1 MVPSWQNTKVDDE
14 SAGEESSRTPEDGQS
29 EPVFGRRASSFSDLG
44 PQAVICYK
52 FYSAR
57 LDPRMDPM
65 KSFSRAIGLAVR
77 NRPTLLGVIFT
88 SLAVGVLWGANIGA
102 VYPFV
107 EVVFEG
113 QTLQEWIDGD
123 IADSAT
129 RTDELLAKSAT
140 LRESL
145 PTLSVDEQ
153 RLTLAN
159 INYIEKDLEAERR
172 ATEWYRWLQPFV
184 HAYLPATPFKTL
196 LLIVGALIIGTALKD
211 ACLVANLVLVERLVQ
226 LAAFDLRKL
235 FFRQTLRLDLASFND
250 SRNSELLSH
259 FTYDMNGVVL
269 GLDTLFGKALREPL
283 KMTACLIGASFISW
297 RLLVISLMISPPA
310 LFMMQR
316 LSKSI
321 KRANR
326 RAMEEMSQLYNTLT
340 ETFAGIQTVKAF
352 TMEGFERNRFHLSA
366 KEFYRKSLKIVF
378 YNSLTKPITE
388 ILGIGVI
395 SLALVAGAYL
405 VLNQETHLLGIRIC
419 DTPMSLGKLF
429 LFYGLLAGVSDP
441 ARKLSEVFATIQT
454 GVAACERIFPV
465 LDREPTIAEPE
476 TPKTTTKP
484 HRQLVFDGI
493 EFHYKADQP
502 VLKGVDLTINFGETV
517 AIVGPNGC
525 GKSTLI
531 NMLPRFYDPIRGSIR
546 FDGVDLREMRLRDI
560 RQRVGLVTQQ
570 THLFDDTVLNNI
582 RYGSPN
588 ATDEEAIEAAKKA
601 HAHRFI
607 IDKLDDGYD
616 THVGQGGS
624 RLSGG
629 QRQRIALARAIL
641 RDPEVLILD
650 EATSQIDIESEQLI
664 HQALEEFVRGRTAI
678 MITHRL
684 STLTLADRVVVM
696 DAGKIV
702 DVGTHTELL
711 KRCSLYSRLHDIHFK
726 QSA

>member
-1 MVPSWQNTKVDDE
+1 
-14 SAGEESSRTPEDGQS
+14 
-29 EPVFGRRASSFSDLG
+29 
-44 PQAVICYK
+44 
-52 FYSAR
+52 
-57 LDPRMDPM
+57 M
-65 KSFSRAIGLAVR
+65 KSFSRAIALAIR
-77 NRPTLLGVIFT
+77 NRTTLLGVICT
-88 SLAVGVLWGANIGA
+88 SLVVGVLWGANIGA

-113 QTLQEWIDGD
+113 QSLPEWIDRE
-123 IADSAT
+123 IDSSKK
-129 RTDELLAKSAT
+129 RTDALAKESVGLSET
-140 LRESL
+140 LPHLIGE
-145 PTLSVDEQ
+145 DY
-153 RLTLAN
+153 RLASN
-159 INYIEKDLEAERR
+159 RIGYLEADREAEAK
-172 ATEWYRWLQPFV
+172 ATERYRWLQPHI
-184 HAYLPATPFKTL
+184 HAYTPETPFMTL
-196 LLIVGALIIGTALKD
+196 LAIVGVLLAGTALKD
-211 ACLVANLVLVERLVQ
+211 AFLVANLVLVERLVQ
-226 LAAFDLRKL
+226 LAAYDLRKQ
-235 FFRQTLRLDLASFND
+235 FFRQTLRLDLASFGD

-259 FTYDMNGVVL
+259 FTYDLNGVVL
-269 GLDTLFGKALREPL
+269 GLSTLFGKAIREPL
-283 KMTACLIGASFISW
+283 KMSACLIGASFISW
-297 RLLVISLMISPPA
+297 RLLLISLMVSPPA
-310 LFMMQR
+310 LFLMQR

-340 ETFAGIQTVKAF
+340 ETFTGIQTVKAF

-366 KEFYRKSLKIVF
+366 KEFFRKSLKIAF

-388 ILGIGVI
+388 VFGIGAI

-405 VLNQETHLLGIRIC
+405 VLNKETHLLGIRIC
-419 DTPMSLGKLF
+419 DTPMSLGKLL
-429 LFYGLLAGVSDP
+429 LFYGLLAGVTDP
-441 ARKLSEVFATIQT
+441 VRKLSDVFATIQT
-454 GVAACERIFPV
+454 GFAACERIFPMM
-465 LDREPTIAEPE
+465 DRAPAIVEPSV
-476 TPKTTTKP
+476 PKTTATP
-484 HRQLVFDGI
+484 HHRLLVEDV
-493 EFHYKADQP
+493 EFHYQTGQP
-502 VLKGVDLTINFGETV
+502 VLNGVTLEIKYGETV

-531 NMLPRFYDPIRGSIR
+531 NMLLRFYDPIQGSIR
-546 FDGVDLREMRLRDI
+546 FDDLDLREMRIRDV

-588 ATDEEAIEAAKKA
+588 ATDEHAIGAAKKA

-607 IDKLDDGYD
+607 IDKLDDGYA
-616 THVGQGGS
+616 TKVGQGGS

-664 HQALEEFVRGRTAI
+664 HQALQEFVRDRTAI

-696 DAGKIV
+696 EAGKVI

-711 KRCSLYSRLHDIHFK
+711 NRCSLYSRLHEIHFK

>member
-1 MVPSWQNTKVDDE
+1 
-14 SAGEESSRTPEDGQS
+14 
-29 EPVFGRRASSFSDLG
+29 
-44 PQAVICYK
+44 
-52 FYSAR
+52 
-57 LDPRMDPM
+57 M
-65 KSFSRAIGLAVR
+65 KSFARAIGLAVR

-88 SLAVGVLWGANIGA
+88 SLAVGVLWGANIGV

-113 QTLQEWIDGD
+113 QTLQQWIDRE
-123 IADSAT
+123 IQDSEKRVA
-129 RTDELLAKSAT
+129 ELAAENAA

-145 PTLSVDEQ
+145 PGLAKDEQ
-153 RLTLAN
+153 RLTLAR
-159 INYIEKDLEAERR
+159 INYLDTDREAQAR
-172 ATEWYRWLQPFV
+172 ATEWYRWIQPYV

-196 LLIVGALIIGTALKD
+196 LLIVGALVVGTALKD
-211 ACLVANLVLVERLVQ
+211 AFLVANLVLVERLAQ
-226 LAAFDLRKL
+226 LAAYDLRKL

-269 GLDTLFGKALREPL
+269 GLVTLFGKALREPL
-283 KMTACLIGASFISW
+283 KMTACLVGASFISW
-297 RLLVISLMISPPA
+297 RLLLFSLMISPPA

-366 KEFYRKSLKIVF
+366 KEFFRKSLKIVF

-395 SLALVAGAYL
+395 SLALIAGAYL

-419 DTPMSLGKLF
+419 DTPMSLGKLL
-429 LFYGLLAGVSDP
+429 LFYGLLAGISDP
-441 ARKLSEVFATIQT
+441 ARKLSEVFATLQAGI
-454 GVAACERIFPV
+454 AASERIFPV
-465 LDREPTIAEPE
+465 LDREPTIVEPE
-476 TPKTTTKP
+476 TPKTTAKP
-484 HRQLVFDGI
+484 HRRLIFDNI
-493 EFHYKADQP
+493 EFHYQAGQP
-502 VLKGVDLTINFGETV
+502 VLNGVDLEIKFGETV

-531 NMLPRFYDPIRGSIR
+531 NMLPRFYDPTRGSIR
-546 FDGVDLREMRLRDI
+546 FDDVDLREMRLRDI
-560 RQRVGLVTQQ
+560 RKRVGLVTQQ

-588 ATDEEAIEAAKKA
+588 ATDEEAIEAAKKS

-607 IDKLDDGYD
+607 IDKLDQGYD

-664 HQALEEFVRGRTAI
+664 HQTLEEFVRDRTAI

-696 DAGKIV
+696 DAGKII
-702 DVGTHTELL
+702 DVGTHAELMQ
-711 KRCSLYSRLHDIHFK
+711 RCSLYSRLHEIHFK

>member
-1 MVPSWQNTKVDDE
+1 
-14 SAGEESSRTPEDGQS
+14 
-29 EPVFGRRASSFSDLG
+29 
-44 PQAVICYK
+44 
-52 FYSAR
+52 
-57 LDPRMDPM
+57 MDPM
-65 KSFSRAIGLAVR
+65 KSFARAIGLAIR

-88 SLAVGVLWGANIGA
+88 SLAVGVLWGANIGV

-113 QTLQEWIDGD
+113 QSMQQWIKRE
-123 IADSAT
+123 IKDSEKRA
-129 RTDELLAKSAT
+129 DELTRGSIA
-140 LRESL
+140 LRETL
-145 PTLSVDEQ
+145 PHLSGADY
-153 RLTLAN
+153 RLATAK
-159 INYIEKDLEAERR
+159 INYMKADRDAEAL
-172 ATEWYRWLQPFV
+172 ALQKYRWVQPYV
-184 HAYLPATPFKTL
+184 NTYMPTTPFKTL
-196 LLIVGALIIGTALKD
+196 LLIVGALLVGTALKD
-211 ACLVANLVLVERLVQ
+211 AFLVANLLLVERLVQ
-226 LAAFDLRKL
+226 LTGYDLRKQ
-235 FFRQTLRLDLASFND
+235 FFRQTLRLDLASFGE

-259 FTYDMNGVVL
+259 FTYDLNSVVI
-269 GLDTLFGKALREPL
+269 GLNILFGKALREPL
-283 KMTACLIGASFISW
+283 KMTACLVGAAFISW
-297 RLLVISLMISPPA
+297 RLLLFSLILAPPA
-310 LFMMQR
+310 IFLMQR

-340 ETFAGIQTVKAF
+340 ETFTGIQTVKAF
-352 TMEGFERNRFHLSA
+352 TMEGFERNRFHQSA
-366 KEFYRKSLKIVF
+366 KEFFRKSLKIVF

-388 ILGIGVI
+388 ILGVGVI

-419 DTPMSLGKLF
+419 DRPMSLGSLL

-441 ARKLSEVFATIQT
+441 ARKLSEVFATLQA
-454 GVAACERIFPV
+454 GVAACERIYPV
-465 LDREPTIAEPE
+465 MDREPTIIEASEP
-476 TPKTTTKP
+476 KKIAAP
-484 HRQLVFDGI
+484 HHRLLFDNV
-493 EFHYKADQP
+493 EFHYQVDQP
-502 VLKGVDLTINFGETV
+502 VLNGVTLEIKYGETV

-531 NMLPRFYDPIRGSIR
+531 NMLPRFYDPVQGSIR
-546 FDGVDLREMRLRDI
+546 FDDVDLREMRLRDI
-560 RQRVGLVTQQ
+560 RNRVGLVTQQ

-588 ATDEEAIEAAKKA
+588 ATDEEAVEAAKKA

-607 IDKLDDGYD
+607 LDKLDDGYD
-616 THVGQGGS
+616 TNVGQGGR

-650 EATSQIDIESEQLI
+650 EATSQIDIESERLI
-664 HQALEEFVRGRTAI
+664 HQALEEFVRDRTAI

-696 DAGKIV
+696 EAGKIV
-702 DVGTHTELL
+702 DVGTHADLL
-711 KRCSLYSRLHDIHFK
+711 QRCSLYSRLHEVHFK

>member
-1 MVPSWQNTKVDDE
+1 
-14 SAGEESSRTPEDGQS
+14 
-29 EPVFGRRASSFSDLG
+29 
-44 PQAVICYK
+44 
-52 FYSAR
+52 
-57 LDPRMDPM
+57 M
-65 KSFSRAIGLAVR
+65 KSFARAIGLAVR
-77 NRPTLLGVIFT
+77 NRLTLIGVIIT

-113 QTLQEWIDGD
+113 RTLQEWIDSEVDDSVKRAGELTAE
-123 IADSAT
+123 IAN
-129 RTDELLAKSAT
+129 

-145 PTLSVDEQ
+145 PNLAGDEHQ
-153 RLTLAN
+153 LTLATLD
-159 INYIEKDLEAERR
+159 YVETDLKAEAR
-172 ATEWYRWLQPFV
+172 ATEWYRWIQPSV
-184 HAYLPATPFKTL
+184 HAYLPGTPFKTL
-196 LLIVGALIIGTALKD
+196 LLIVGALIISTAIKD
-211 ACLVANLVLVERLVQ
+211 AFLVANLVLVERLVQ

-259 FTYDMNGVVL
+259 FTYDMNGVTL

-283 KMTACLIGASFISW
+283 KMIACLIGASLISW

-366 KEFYRKSLKIVF
+366 KEFFRKSLKIVF

-429 LFYGLLAGVSDP
+429 LFYGLLVGISDP
-441 ARKLSEVFATIQT
+441 ARRLSDVYGTLQT
-454 GVAACERIFPV
+454 GAAACERIFPV
-465 LDREPTIAEPE
+465 LDREPTIVEPE
-476 TPKTTTKP
+476 KPKTTTKP
-484 HRQLVFDGI
+484 HRRLVFDNI
-493 EFHYKADQP
+493 EFHYQADQP
-502 VLKGVDLTINFGETV
+502 VLDGVNLEITFGETV

-531 NMLPRFYDPIRGSIR
+531 NMLPRFYDPIKGSIR
-546 FDGVDLREMRLRDI
+546 FDDIDLREMRLRDV

-588 ATDEEAIEAAKKA
+588 ATDDEAIEAAKKA

-607 IDKLDDGYD
+607 VEKLDDGYG

-650 EATSQIDIESEQLI
+650 EATSQIDIESEQAI
-664 HQALEEFVRGRTAI
+664 HEALEEFVRDRTAI

-684 STLTLADRVVVM
+684 STLTLADRIVVM

-702 DVGTHTELL
+702 DVGTHAELMQ
-711 KRCSLYSRLHDIHFK
+711 CCPLYSRLHDIQFK

>member
-1 MVPSWQNTKVDDE
+1 
-14 SAGEESSRTPEDGQS
+14 
-29 EPVFGRRASSFSDLG
+29 
-44 PQAVICYK
+44 
-52 FYSAR
+52 
-57 LDPRMDPM
+57 M
-65 KSFSRAIGLAVR
+65 KSFARAIGLAVR
-77 NRPTLLGVIFT
+77 NRPTLIGVIFT

-113 QTLQEWIDGD
+113 RTLQEWIDSEVDDSVKRAGELTAE
-123 IADSAT
+123 IAN
-129 RTDELLAKSAT
+129 
-140 LRESL
+140 LRKSL
-145 PTLSVDEQ
+145 PNLAGDEHQ
-153 RLTLAN
+153 LTLAKL
-159 INYIEKDLEAERR
+159 NYVETDLQAETQ
-172 ATEWYRWLQPFV
+172 ATEWYRWIQPTV
-184 HAYLPATPFKTL
+184 HAYLPGTPFKTL
-196 LLIVGALIIGTALKD
+196 LLIVGALIISTAIKD
-211 ACLVANLVLVERLVQ
+211 AFLVANLVLVERLVQ

-283 KMTACLIGASFISW
+283 KMIACLIGASMISW
-297 RLLVISLMISPPA
+297 RLLVISLMITPPA

-366 KEFYRKSLKIVF
+366 KEFFRKSLKIVF

-429 LFYGLLAGVSDP
+429 LFYGLLVGISDP
-441 ARKLSEVFATIQT
+441 ARRLSDVYGTLQT
-454 GVAACERIFPV
+454 GAAACERIFPV
-465 LDREPTIAEPE
+465 LDREPTIVEPE
-476 TPKTTTKP
+476 KPKTTTKP
-484 HRQLVFDGI
+484 HRRLVFDNI
-493 EFHYKADQP
+493 EFHYQADQP
-502 VLKGVDLTINFGETV
+502 VLDGVNLEITFGETV

-531 NMLPRFYDPIRGSIR
+531 NMLPRFYDPIKGSIR
-546 FDGVDLREMRLRDI
+546 FDDIDLREMRLRDV

-588 ATDEEAIEAAKKA
+588 ATDDEAIEAAKKA

-607 IDKLDDGYD
+607 VEKLDDGYG

-650 EATSQIDIESEQLI
+650 EATSQIDIESEQAI
-664 HQALEEFVRGRTAI
+664 HEALEEFVRDRTAI

-684 STLTLADRVVVM
+684 STLTLADRIVVM

-702 DVGTHTELL
+702 DVGTHAELMQ
-711 KRCSLYSRLHDIHFK
+711 CCPLYSRLHDIQFK